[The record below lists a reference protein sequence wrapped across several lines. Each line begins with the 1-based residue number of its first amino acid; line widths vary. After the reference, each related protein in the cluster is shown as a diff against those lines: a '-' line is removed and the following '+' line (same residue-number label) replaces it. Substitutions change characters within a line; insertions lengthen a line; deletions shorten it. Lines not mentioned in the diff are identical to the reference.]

1 MLFKKLNM
9 AITRLFDIPYEALKN
24 YPKED
29 ALATK
34 YTGTWEKL
42 STQDFINQ
50 GNQFSRG
57 LLSLNVKVGDRI
69 GLVSTNNRT
78 EWFVAD
84 LGISQI
90 GAITVPVYPTIS
102 IEDYVHIFNDAEIKY
117 CFVSDKG
124 LYEKL
129 LQVKEKVSS
138 LIEIFTFDKVEN
150 ARNWLEILHLGN
162 DFSQEEV
169 ENRKKGIKE
178 EDLATII
185 YTSGTTGSPKG
196 VMLTHKNIISNVLGV
211 ENRIP
216 IPNKDYKEIRTL
228 SFLPICHI
236 LERMVCYFY
245 FHHGFST
252 YFAES
257 IEKIGENM
265 KEVKPHFVT
274 VVPRLLEKVYDKI
287 YHKGISAGGLKKLI
301 FLWAMGVNKKYE
313 LGQPKNW
320 KQKLADKLVF
330 SKWREG
336 LGGEIVSLISGSAAL
351 SISLNKKFQA
361 AGIPIIEG
369 YGLTETSPVIA
380 VNSFDQMKLG
390 SVGKPLDNL
399 QVKIAD
405 DGEILVKGSSV
416 TQGYLN
422 KPEQTKEAFTED
434 GFFKTGDIGHIDEE
448 GFLIITDRKKEM
460 FKTSGG
466 KYVAPQMIEN
476 KAKASRFI
484 EQIMVVGE
492 GEKMPCAFVQ
502 PEFDFVKRWAELHNL
517 DIGQTPEEMVKSP
530 ELKKRIEKEIDKLN
544 QKLGN
549 WEQVKR
555 IELTPEIWSVD
566 NGMLTP
572 TMKLKRKVI
581 KERYIDLY
589 NKLYEKETDK

>member
-1 MLFKKLNM
+1 M

-34 YTGTWEKL
+34 YAGTWEKL

-57 LLSLNVKVGDRI
+57 LLSLDVKVGDRI

-129 LQVKEKVSS
+129 LQVKEQVSS
-138 LIEIFTFDKVEN
+138 LVEIFTFDKVEN

-216 IPNKDYKEIRTL
+216 IPNKDYNEIRTL

-301 FLWAMGVNKKYE
+301 FLWAMGVNKKYQ

-405 DGEILVKGSSV
+405 DGEILVKGPSV

-422 KPEQTKEAFTED
+422 KLEQTKEAFTEE
-434 GFFKTGDIGHIDEE
+434 GFFKTGDIGHIDEG

-530 ELKKRIEKEIDKLN
+530 ELKKRIEKEIEKLN

>member
-1 MLFKKLNM
+1 M

-29 ALATK
+29 ALVTK
-34 YTGTWEKL
+34 YAGIWEKL

-57 LLSLNVKVGDRI
+57 LLSLDVKVGDRI

-102 IEDYVHIFNDAEIKY
+102 IEDYVYIFNYAEIKY

-138 LIEIFTFDKVEN
+138 LIEIFTFDEVEN
-150 ARNWLEILHLGN
+150 AKNWSEILHLGN

-301 FLWAMGVNKKYE
+301 FLWAMGVNKKYQ

-405 DGEILVKGSSV
+405 DGEILVKGPSV

-422 KPEQTKEAFTED
+422 KPEQTKEVFTED

>member
-1 MLFKKLNM
+1 M

-34 YTGTWEKL
+34 YAGTWEKL

-57 LLSLNVKVGDRI
+57 LLSLDVKVGDRI

-84 LGISQI
+84 LGVSQI

-138 LIEIFTFDKVEN
+138 LIEIFTFDEVEN
-150 ARNWLEILHLGN
+150 AKNWSEILHLGN

-216 IPNKDYKEIRTL
+216 IPSKDYKEIRTL

-287 YHKGISAGGLKKLI
+287 YHKGISAGGLKKMI
-301 FLWAMGVNKKYE
+301 FLWAMGVNKKYQ

-405 DGEILVKGSSV
+405 DGEILVKGPSV

-422 KPEQTKEAFTED
+422 KPEQTKEVFTED

>member
-1 MLFKKLNM
+1 M

-29 ALATK
+29 ALVTK
-34 YTGTWEKL
+34 YAGIWEKL

-57 LLSLNVKVGDRI
+57 LLSLDVKVGDRI

-102 IEDYVHIFNDAEIKY
+102 IEDYVYIFNDAEIKY

-138 LIEIFTFDKVEN
+138 LIEIFTFDEVEN
-150 ARNWLEILHLGN
+150 AKNWSEILHLGN

-301 FLWAMGVNKKYE
+301 FLWAMGVNKKYQ

-405 DGEILVKGSSV
+405 DGEILVKGPSV

-422 KPEQTKEAFTED
+422 KPEQTKEVFTED

>member
-1 MLFKKLNM
+1 M
-9 AITRLFDIPYEALKN
+9 AITRLFDIPYEALKD

-34 YTGTWEKL
+34 YAGTWEKL
-42 STQDFINQ
+42 STRDFINQ

-57 LLSLNVKVGDRI
+57 LLSLDVKVGDRI

-102 IEDYVHIFNDAEIKY
+102 IEDYVYIFNDAEIKY

-138 LIEIFTFDKVEN
+138 LIEIFTFDEVEN
-150 ARNWLEILHLGN
+150 VRNWLEILYLGN

-169 ENRKKGIKE
+169 ENRKKGIKG

-211 ENRIP
+211 ENKIP

-405 DGEILVKGSSV
+405 DGEILVKGPSV

-555 IELTPEIWSVD
+555 VELTPEIWSVD

>member
-34 YTGTWEKL
+34 YAGTWEKL

-57 LLSLNVKVGDRI
+57 LLSLDVKVGYRI

-129 LQVKEKVSS
+129 LQVKEQVSS
-138 LIEIFTFDKVEN
+138 LVEIFTFDKVEN
-150 ARNWLEILHLGN
+150 AKNWSEILHLGN

-178 EDLATII
+178 ENLATII

-196 VMLTHKNIISNVLGV
+196 VMLTHKNIISNILGV

-301 FLWAMGVNKKYE
+301 FLWAMGVNKKYQ

-405 DGEILVKGSSV
+405 DGEILVKGPSV

-422 KPEQTKEAFTED
+422 KLEQTKEAFTED

-530 ELKKRIEKEIDKLN
+530 ELKKRIEKEIEKLN

>member
-1 MLFKKLNM
+1 M

-34 YTGTWEKL
+34 YAGTWEKL

-57 LLSLNVKVGDRI
+57 LLSLDVKVGDRI

-129 LQVKEKVSS
+129 LQVKEQVSS
-138 LIEIFTFDKVEN
+138 LIEIFTFDEVEN
-150 ARNWLEILHLGN
+150 VKNWSEILHLGN

-211 ENRIP
+211 KNRIP

-390 SVGKPLDNL
+390 SVGKPLENL

-422 KPEQTKEAFTED
+422 KPEQTKEAFTEEE
-434 GFFKTGDIGHIDEE
+434 FFKTGDIGHIDEE

-517 DIGQTPEEMVKSP
+517 DIGQTPEEMVKSS

-589 NKLYEKETDK
+589 NKMYEKEAE

>member
-1 MLFKKLNM
+1 M

-34 YTGTWEKL
+34 YAGTWEKL

-57 LLSLNVKVGDRI
+57 LLSLDVKVGDRI

-102 IEDYVHIFNDAEIKY
+102 IEDYVYIFNDAEIKY

-138 LIEIFTFDKVEN
+138 LIEIFTFDEVEN
-150 ARNWLEILHLGN
+150 AKNWSEILHLGN

-301 FLWAMGVNKKYE
+301 FLWAMGVNKKYQ

-405 DGEILVKGSSV
+405 DGEILVKGPSV

-517 DIGQTPEEMVKSP
+517 DIGRTPEEMVKSP

-589 NKLYEKETDK
+589 NKLYEKEANE

>member
-1 MLFKKLNM
+1 M

-34 YTGTWEKL
+34 YAGTWEKL
-42 STQDFINQ
+42 STRDFINQ

-57 LLSLNVKVGDRI
+57 LLSLDVKVGDRI

-102 IEDYVHIFNDAEIKY
+102 IEDYVYIFNDAEIKY

-138 LIEIFTFDKVEN
+138 LIEIFTFDEVEN
-150 ARNWLEILHLGN
+150 ARNWLEILYLGN

-169 ENRKKGIKE
+169 ENRKKGIKG

-211 ENRIP
+211 ENKIP

-555 IELTPEIWSVD
+555 VELTPEIWSVD

>member
-1 MLFKKLNM
+1 M

-34 YTGTWEKL
+34 YAGTWEKL

-57 LLSLNVKVGDRI
+57 LLSLDVKVGDRI

-129 LQVKEKVSS
+129 LQVKEQVSS
-138 LIEIFTFDKVEN
+138 LIEIFTFDEVEN
-150 ARNWLEILHLGN
+150 VKNWSEILHLGN

-211 ENRIP
+211 KNRIP

-301 FLWAMGVNKKYE
+301 FLWAMGVNKKYQ

-390 SVGKPLDNL
+390 SVGKPLENL

-422 KPEQTKEAFTED
+422 KPEQTKEAFTEEE
-434 GFFKTGDIGHIDEE
+434 FFKTGDIGHIDEE

-517 DIGQTPEEMVKSP
+517 DIGQTPEEMVKSS

-589 NKLYEKETDK
+589 NKLYEKEANE

>member
-1 MLFKKLNM
+1 M

-29 ALATK
+29 ALVTK
-34 YTGTWEKL
+34 YAGIWEKL

-57 LLSLNVKVGDRI
+57 LLSLDVKVGDRI

-102 IEDYVHIFNDAEIKY
+102 IEDYVYIFNDAEIKY

-138 LIEIFTFDKVEN
+138 LIEIFTFDEVEN
-150 ARNWLEILHLGN
+150 AKNWSEILHLGN

-301 FLWAMGVNKKYE
+301 FLWAMGVNKKYQ

-405 DGEILVKGSSV
+405 DGEILVKGPSV

-422 KPEQTKEAFTED
+422 KPEQTKEVFTED

-466 KYVAPQMIEN
+466 TYVAPQMIEN

-517 DIGQTPEEMVKSP
+517 NIGQTPEEMVKSP
-530 ELKKRIEKEIDKLN
+530 ELKKRIEKEIEKLN

-581 KERYIDLY
+581 KERYINLY

>member
-1 MLFKKLNM
+1 M

-34 YTGTWEKL
+34 YAGTWEKL

-57 LLSLNVKVGDRI
+57 LLSLDVKVGDRI

-129 LQVKEKVSS
+129 LQVNEQVSS
-138 LIEIFTFDKVEN
+138 LIEIFTFDEVEN
-150 ARNWLEILHLGN
+150 AKNWSEILHLGN

-301 FLWAMGVNKKYE
+301 FLWAMGVNKKYQ

-405 DGEILVKGSSV
+405 DGEILVKGPSV

-422 KPEQTKEAFTED
+422 KLEQTKEAFTED

-530 ELKKRIEKEIDKLN
+530 ELKKRIEKEIEKLN

-589 NKLYEKETDK
+589 NKLYEKEANE

>member
-1 MLFKKLNM
+1 M

-34 YTGTWEKL
+34 YAGTWEKL

-57 LLSLNVKVGDRI
+57 LLSLDVKVGDRI

-138 LIEIFTFDKVEN
+138 LIEIFTFDEVEN
-150 ARNWLEILHLGN
+150 AKNWSEILHLGN

-301 FLWAMGVNKKYE
+301 FLWAMGVNKKYQ

-390 SVGKPLDNL
+390 SVGKPLENL

-422 KPEQTKEAFTED
+422 KPEQTKEAFTEEE
-434 GFFKTGDIGHIDEE
+434 FFKTGDIGHIDEE

-517 DIGQTPEEMVKSP
+517 DIGQTPEEMVKSS

-589 NKLYEKETDK
+589 NKLYEKEANE

>member
-1 MLFKKLNM
+1 M

-34 YTGTWEKL
+34 YAGTWEKL

-57 LLSLNVKVGDRI
+57 LLSLDVKVGDRI

-78 EWFVAD
+78 EWFVVD

-129 LQVKEKVSS
+129 LQVKEQVSS
-138 LIEIFTFDKVEN
+138 LIEIFTFDEVEN
-150 ARNWLEILHLGN
+150 AKNWSEILHLGN

-216 IPNKDYKEIRTL
+216 IPSKDYKEIRTL

-405 DGEILVKGSSV
+405 DGEILVKGPSV

-517 DIGQTPEEMVKSP
+517 DIGRTPEEMVKSP

>member
-1 MLFKKLNM
+1 M

-29 ALATK
+29 ALVTK
-34 YTGTWEKL
+34 YAGIWEKL

-57 LLSLNVKVGDRI
+57 LLSLDVKVGDRI

-102 IEDYVHIFNDAEIKY
+102 IEDYVYIFNDAEIKY

-138 LIEIFTFDKVEN
+138 LIEIFTFDEVEN
-150 ARNWLEILHLGN
+150 AKNWSEILHLGN

-301 FLWAMGVNKKYE
+301 FLWAMGVNKKYQ

-405 DGEILVKGSSV
+405 DGEILVKGPSV

-422 KPEQTKEAFTED
+422 KPEQTKEVFTED

-530 ELKKRIEKEIDKLN
+530 ELKKRIEKEIEKLN

>member
-1 MLFKKLNM
+1 M

-34 YTGTWEKL
+34 YAGTWEKL

-57 LLSLNVKVGDRI
+57 LLSLDVKVGDRI

-138 LIEIFTFDKVEN
+138 LIEIFTFDEVEN
-150 ARNWLEILHLGN
+150 AKNWSEILHLGN

-301 FLWAMGVNKKYE
+301 FLWAMGVNKKYQ

-405 DGEILVKGSSV
+405 DGEILVKGPSV

-422 KPEQTKEAFTED
+422 KPEQTKEVFTED

-502 PEFDFVKRWAELHNL
+502 PKFDFVKRWAELHNL
-517 DIGQTPEEMVKSP
+517 NIGQTPEEMVKSP
-530 ELKKRIEKEIDKLN
+530 ELKKRIEKEIEKLN

-581 KERYIDLY
+581 KERYINLY

>member
-1 MLFKKLNM
+1 M

-29 ALATK
+29 ALVTK
-34 YTGTWEKL
+34 YAGIWEKL

-57 LLSLNVKVGDRI
+57 LLSLDVKVGDRI

-102 IEDYVHIFNDAEIKY
+102 IEDYVYIFNDAEIKY

-138 LIEIFTFDKVEN
+138 LIEIFTFDEVEN
-150 ARNWLEILHLGN
+150 AKNWSEILHLGN

-301 FLWAMGVNKKYE
+301 FLWAMGVNKKYQ

-405 DGEILVKGSSV
+405 DGEILVKGPSV

-422 KPEQTKEAFTED
+422 KPEQTKEAFTEE

>member
-1 MLFKKLNM
+1 M

-34 YTGTWEKL
+34 YAGKWEKL
-42 STQDFINQ
+42 STRDFINQ

-57 LLSLNVKVGDRI
+57 LLSLDVKVGDRI

-102 IEDYVHIFNDAEIKY
+102 IEDYVYIFNDAEIKY

-138 LIEIFTFDKVEN
+138 LIEIFTFDEVEN
-150 ARNWLEILHLGN
+150 AKNWSEILHLGN

-169 ENRKKGIKE
+169 ENRKKGIKGE
-178 EDLATII
+178 NLATII

>member
-1 MLFKKLNM
+1 M
-9 AITRLFDIPYEALKN
+9 AITRLFDIPYEVLKN

-34 YTGTWEKL
+34 YAGTWEKL

-57 LLSLNVKVGDRI
+57 LLSLDVKVGDRI

-129 LQVKEKVSS
+129 LQVKEQVSS
-138 LIEIFTFDKVEN
+138 LVEIFTFDKVEN

-301 FLWAMGVNKKYE
+301 FLWAMGVNKKYQ

>member
-1 MLFKKLNM
+1 M
-9 AITRLFDIPYEALKN
+9 AITRLFDIPYEALKD

-34 YTGTWEKL
+34 YAGTWEKL
-42 STQDFINQ
+42 STRDFINQ

-57 LLSLNVKVGDRI
+57 LLSLDVKVGDRI

-102 IEDYVHIFNDAEIKY
+102 IEDYVYIFNDAEIKY

-138 LIEIFTFDKVEN
+138 LIEIFTFDEVEN
-150 ARNWLEILHLGN
+150 AKNWSEILHLGN

-169 ENRKKGIKE
+169 ENRKKGIKGE
-178 EDLATII
+178 NLATII

-572 TMKLKRKVI
+572 TMKLTRKVI

>member
-1 MLFKKLNM
+1 M

-34 YTGTWEKL
+34 YAGTWEKL

-57 LLSLNVKVGDRI
+57 LLSLDVKVGDRI

-102 IEDYVHIFNDAEIKY
+102 IEDYVYIFNDAEVKY

-138 LIEIFTFDKVEN
+138 LIEIFTFDEVEN
-150 ARNWLEILHLGN
+150 AKNWSEILHLGN

-301 FLWAMGVNKKYE
+301 FLWAMGVNKKYQ

-405 DGEILVKGSSV
+405 DGEILVKGPSV

-517 DIGQTPEEMVKSP
+517 DIGRTPEEMVKSP

>member
-1 MLFKKLNM
+1 MKKM
-9 AITRLFDIPYEALKN
+9 
-24 YPKED
+24 
-29 ALATK
+29 
-34 YTGTWEKL
+34 
-42 STQDFINQ
+42 
-50 GNQFSRG
+50 
-57 LLSLNVKVGDRI
+57 
-69 GLVSTNNRT
+69 
-78 EWFVAD
+78 
-84 LGISQI
+84 
-90 GAITVPVYPTIS
+90 
-102 IEDYVHIFNDAEIKY
+102 
-117 CFVSDKG
+117 
-124 LYEKL
+124 
-129 LQVKEKVSS
+129 
-138 LIEIFTFDKVEN
+138 
-150 ARNWLEILHLGN
+150 
-162 DFSQEEV
+162 
-169 ENRKKGIKE
+169 
-178 EDLATII
+178 
-185 YTSGTTGSPKG
+185 
-196 VMLTHKNIISNVLGV
+196 
-211 ENRIP
+211 
-216 IPNKDYKEIRTL
+216 
-228 SFLPICHI
+228 
-236 LERMVCYFY
+236 
-245 FHHGFST
+245 
-252 YFAES
+252 
-257 IEKIGENM
+257 
-265 KEVKPHFVT
+265 
-274 VVPRLLEKVYDKI
+274 
-287 YHKGISAGGLKKLI
+287 I
-301 FLWAMGVNKKYE
+301 FLWAMGVNKKYQ

-405 DGEILVKGSSV
+405 DGEILVKGPSV

-422 KPEQTKEAFTED
+422 KLEQTKEAFTED

-530 ELKKRIEKEIDKLN
+530 ELKKRIEKEIEKLN

>member
-1 MLFKKLNM
+1 M

-34 YTGTWEKL
+34 YAGTWEKL

-57 LLSLNVKVGDRI
+57 LLSLDVKVGDRI

-129 LQVKEKVSS
+129 LQVKEQVSS
-138 LIEIFTFDKVEN
+138 LIEIFTFDEVEN

-301 FLWAMGVNKKYE
+301 FLWAMGVNKKYQ

-405 DGEILVKGSSV
+405 DGEILVKGPSV

-422 KPEQTKEAFTED
+422 KPEQTKEAFTEE

-530 ELKKRIEKEIDKLN
+530 ELKKRIEKEIEKLN

>member
-1 MLFKKLNM
+1 M

-29 ALATK
+29 ALVTK
-34 YTGTWEKL
+34 YAGIWEKL

-57 LLSLNVKVGDRI
+57 LLSLDVKVGDRI

-102 IEDYVHIFNDAEIKY
+102 IEDYVYIFNDAEIKY

-138 LIEIFTFDKVEN
+138 LIEIFTFDEVEN
-150 ARNWLEILHLGN
+150 AKNWSEILHLGN

-169 ENRKKGIKE
+169 ENRKKGIKGE
-178 EDLATII
+178 NLATII

>member
-1 MLFKKLNM
+1 M

-29 ALATK
+29 ALVTK
-34 YTGTWEKL
+34 YAGIWEKL

-57 LLSLNVKVGDRI
+57 LLSLDVKVGDRI

-78 EWFVAD
+78 EGLVAD

-102 IEDYVHIFNDAEIKY
+102 IEDYVYIFNDAEIKY

-138 LIEIFTFDKVEN
+138 LIEIFTFDEVEN
-150 ARNWLEILHLGN
+150 AKNWSEILHLGN

-301 FLWAMGVNKKYE
+301 FLWAMGVNKKYQ

-405 DGEILVKGSSV
+405 DGEILVKGPSV

-422 KPEQTKEAFTED
+422 KPEQTKEVFTED

>member
-287 YHKGISAGGLKKLI
+287 YHKGISAGGLKKMI
-301 FLWAMGVNKKYE
+301 FLWAMGVNKKYQ

-405 DGEILVKGSSV
+405 DGEILVKGPSV

>member
-1 MLFKKLNM
+1 M
-9 AITRLFDIPYEALKN
+9 AITRLFDIPYEALKD

-34 YTGTWEKL
+34 YAGTWEKL
-42 STQDFINQ
+42 STRDFINQ

-57 LLSLNVKVGDRI
+57 LLSLDVKVGDRI

-102 IEDYVHIFNDAEIKY
+102 IEDYVYIFNDAEIKY

-138 LIEIFTFDKVEN
+138 LIEIFTFDEVEN
-150 ARNWLEILHLGN
+150 AKNWSEILHLGN

-169 ENRKKGIKE
+169 ENRKKGIKGE
-178 EDLATII
+178 NLATII

-517 DIGQTPEEMVKSP
+517 DIGRTPEEMVKSP

>member
-1 MLFKKLNM
+1 M

-34 YTGTWEKL
+34 YAGTWEKL

-57 LLSLNVKVGDRI
+57 LLSLDVKVGDRI

-129 LQVKEKVSS
+129 LQVKEQVSS
-138 LIEIFTFDKVEN
+138 LIEIFTFDEVEN
-150 ARNWLEILHLGN
+150 VKNWSEILHLGN

-211 ENRIP
+211 KNRIP

-301 FLWAMGVNKKYE
+301 FLWAMGVNKKYQ

-390 SVGKPLDNL
+390 SVGKPLENL

-422 KPEQTKEAFTED
+422 KPEQTKEAFTEEE
-434 GFFKTGDIGHIDEE
+434 FFKTGDIGHIDEE

-517 DIGQTPEEMVKSP
+517 DIGQTPEEMVKSS

-589 NKLYEKETDK
+589 NKMYEKEAE

>member
-1 MLFKKLNM
+1 M
-9 AITRLFDIPYEALKN
+9 AITRLFDIPYEALKD

-34 YTGTWEKL
+34 YAGTWEKL
-42 STQDFINQ
+42 STRDFINQ

-57 LLSLNVKVGDRI
+57 LLSLDVKVGDRI

-102 IEDYVHIFNDAEIKY
+102 IEDYVYIFNDAEIKY

-138 LIEIFTFDKVEN
+138 LIEIFTFDEVEN
-150 ARNWLEILHLGN
+150 ARNWLEILYLGN

-169 ENRKKGIKE
+169 ENRKKGIKG

-211 ENRIP
+211 ENKIP

-405 DGEILVKGSSV
+405 DGEILVKGPSV

-555 IELTPEIWSVD
+555 VELTPEIWSVD

>member
-1 MLFKKLNM
+1 M

-29 ALATK
+29 ALVTK
-34 YTGTWEKL
+34 YAGIWEKL

-57 LLSLNVKVGDRI
+57 LLSLDVKVGDRI

-102 IEDYVHIFNDAEIKY
+102 IEDYVYIFNDAEIKY

-138 LIEIFTFDKVEN
+138 LIEIFTFDEVEN
-150 ARNWLEILHLGN
+150 AKNWSEILHLGN
-162 DFSQEEV
+162 DFSQKEV

-301 FLWAMGVNKKYE
+301 FLWAMGVNKKYQ

-405 DGEILVKGSSV
+405 DGEILVKGPSV

-422 KPEQTKEAFTED
+422 KPEQTKEVFTED

-517 DIGQTPEEMVKSP
+517 NIGQTPEEMVKSP
-530 ELKKRIEKEIDKLN
+530 ELKKRIEKEIEKLN

-581 KERYIDLY
+581 KERYINLY

>member
-1 MLFKKLNM
+1 M

-34 YTGTWEKL
+34 YAGKWEKL
-42 STQDFINQ
+42 STRDFINQ

-57 LLSLNVKVGDRI
+57 LLSLDVKVGDRI

-102 IEDYVHIFNDAEIKY
+102 IEDYVYIFNDAEIKY

-169 ENRKKGIKE
+169 ENRKKGIKGE
-178 EDLATII
+178 NLATII

-530 ELKKRIEKEIDKLN
+530 ELKKRIEREIDKLK

>member
-1 MLFKKLNM
+1 M

-34 YTGTWEKL
+34 YAGTWEKL
-42 STQDFINQ
+42 STQNFINQ

-57 LLSLNVKVGDRI
+57 LLSLDVKVGDRI

-129 LQVKEKVSS
+129 LQVKEQVSS
-138 LIEIFTFDKVEN
+138 LVEIFTFDKVEN

-287 YHKGISAGGLKKLI
+287 YHKGIGAGGLKKMI
-301 FLWAMGVNKKYE
+301 FLWAMGVNKKYQ
-313 LGQPKNW
+313 LGKPKNW

-405 DGEILVKGSSV
+405 DGEILVKGPSV

-422 KPEQTKEAFTED
+422 KLEQTKEVFTED

-517 DIGQTPEEMVKSP
+517 DIGKTPEEMVKSL
-530 ELKKRIEKEIDKLN
+530 ELKKRIEKEIEKLN

>member
-57 LLSLNVKVGDRI
+57 LLSLDVKVGYRI

-150 ARNWLEILHLGN
+150 AKNWSEILHLGN

-178 EDLATII
+178 ENLATII

-196 VMLTHKNIISNVLGV
+196 VMLTHKNIISNILGV

-301 FLWAMGVNKKYE
+301 FLWAMGVNKKYQ

-405 DGEILVKGSSV
+405 DGEILVKGPSV

-422 KPEQTKEAFTED
+422 KLEQTKEAFTED

-530 ELKKRIEKEIDKLN
+530 ELKKRIEKEIEKLN

>member
-1 MLFKKLNM
+1 M

-29 ALATK
+29 ALVTK
-34 YTGTWEKL
+34 YAGIWEKL

-57 LLSLNVKVGDRI
+57 LLSLDVKVGDRI

-102 IEDYVHIFNDAEIKY
+102 IEDYVYIFNDAEIKY

-138 LIEIFTFDKVEN
+138 LIEIFTFDEVEN
-150 ARNWLEILHLGN
+150 AKNWSEILHLGN

-301 FLWAMGVNKKYE
+301 FLWAMGVNKKYQ

-405 DGEILVKGSSV
+405 DGEILVKGPSI

>member
-1 MLFKKLNM
+1 M

-34 YTGTWEKL
+34 YAGTWEKL

-57 LLSLNVKVGDRI
+57 LLSLDVKVGDRI

-117 CFVSDKG
+117 CFISDKG

-138 LIEIFTFDKVEN
+138 LIEIFTFDEVEN
-150 ARNWLEILHLGN
+150 AKNWSEILHLGN

-301 FLWAMGVNKKYE
+301 FLWAMGVNKKYQ

-405 DGEILVKGSSV
+405 DGEILVKGPSV

-422 KPEQTKEAFTED
+422 KPEQTKEVFTED

-502 PEFDFVKRWAELHNL
+502 PKFDFVKRWAELHNL
-517 DIGQTPEEMVKSP
+517 NIGQTPEEMVKSP
-530 ELKKRIEKEIDKLN
+530 ELKKRIEKEIEKLN

-581 KERYIDLY
+581 KERYINLY